1 VTRRVTWLGHATVL
15 IELGGVRLLTDPVLR
30 GHLLHMKRVAPSVDP
45 ALLSGLGAVLISHM
59 HLDHFDVPS
68 LGRLERAATQLVVP
82 AGSGRR
88 AARRGFARVIEV
100 SEGDRTDLGAVS
112 VLTVP
117 ASHPGNRYPLGAKT
131 EALGYVIEADGRRVY
146 FAGDTDLF
154 DGMTELGELDVALM
168 PVWGWGPR
176 LGPGHLDPE
185 RAAEAL
191 ALLEPR
197 VAVPIHWGTLFPRV
211 NRDRTERLTRPPHEF
226 AAAAARVAPT
236 VEVRILPPG
245 DSLDF

>member
-1 VTRRVTWLGHATVL
+1 MTRRVTWLGHSTVL

-30 GHLLHMKRVAPSVDP
+30 ARLLHMRRVARSVDP

-59 HLDHFDVPS
+59 HHDHFDVPS
-68 LGRLERAATQLVVP
+68 LRRLERAATQLVVP

-88 AARRGFARVIEV
+88 AARRGFAGVVEV
-100 SEGDRTDLGAVS
+100 SAGDATKLGAVS
-112 VLTVP
+112 VLSVP
-117 ASHPGNRYPLGAKT
+117 AIHGGRRYPLGAKT

-154 DGMTELGELDVALM
+154 DGMAELGELDLALI

-197 VAVPIHWGTLFPRV
+197 LAVPIHWGTLFPRAH
-211 NRDRTERLTRPPHEF
+211 RDRTARLTAPPREF
-226 AAAAARVAPT
+226 AAAAARIAPA
-236 VEVRILPPG
+236 VDIRILSPG
-245 DSLDF
+245 DALDL

>member
-1 VTRRVTWLGHATVL
+1 VTRRVTWLGHATAL

-30 GHLLHMKRVAPSVDP
+30 RRLLHMKRVAPSVDP
-45 ALLSGLGAVLISHM
+45 TLLSGVGAVLISHL
-59 HLDHFDVPS
+59 HYDHFDVPS
-68 LGRLERAATQLVVP
+68 LRRLERAATQLVVP

-88 AARRGFARVIEV
+88 ATRRGFATVIEV
-100 SEGDRTDLGAVS
+100 RAGDTADLGAVR

-117 ASHPGNRYPLGAKT
+117 AIHDGRRYPLGRGTDAV
-131 EALGYVIEADGRRVY
+131 GYVIEAGGRRVY

-154 DGMTELGELDVALM
+154 DGMAELGELDLALV

-176 LGPGHLDPE
+176 LGSGHLDPE

-197 VAVPIHWGTLFPRV
+197 LAVPIHWGTLFPRAH
-211 NRDRTERLTRPPHEF
+211 RDRAGRLTDPPHEF
-226 AAAAARVAPT
+226 AAAAARVAPG
-236 VEVRILPPG
+236 VDVRILAPG
-245 DSLDF
+245 GALDL

>member
-1 VTRRVTWLGHATVL
+1 MTRRVTWLGHSTVL

-30 GHLLHMKRVAPSVDP
+30 GRLLHMRRVAPSVDP

-59 HLDHFDVPS
+59 HHDHFDVPS
-68 LGRLERAATQLVVP
+68 LRRLERGATQLVVP

-88 AARRGFARVIEV
+88 AARRGFAKVIEV
-100 SEGDRTDLGAVS
+100 SAGDRTDLGAVK
-112 VLTVP
+112 VLTVR
-117 ASHPGNRYPLGAKT
+117 AIHPGKRYPLGAKT
-131 EALGYVIEADGRRVY
+131 DALGYIIEADGRRVY

-154 DGMTELGELDVALM
+154 DEMAELGELDLALM

-197 VAVPIHWGTLFPRV
+197 LAVPIHWGTLFPRV
-211 NRDRTERLTRPPHEF
+211 NRDRSGRLTDPPHEF
-226 AAAAARVAPT
+226 AAAAARVAPA
-236 VEVRILPPG
+236 VDVRILAPG
-245 DSLDF
+245 DALDF